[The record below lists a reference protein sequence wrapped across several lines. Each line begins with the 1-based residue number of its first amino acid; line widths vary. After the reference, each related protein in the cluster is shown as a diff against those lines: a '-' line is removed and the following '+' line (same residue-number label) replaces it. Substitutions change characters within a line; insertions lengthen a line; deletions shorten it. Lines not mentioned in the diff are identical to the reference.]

1 MSRGTLNKAVLIG
14 RLGKDPDV
22 HYTKSGIPIS
32 SFSIA
37 TNNVYKGKDGNMV
50 EQTDWHK
57 VVTWRK
63 LAEISG
69 QYLKKGALVCVEGQL
84 KTRSYDDKDG
94 VKRYMTEII
103 AETMQMLS
111 SKKGAEQQELLT
123 HEQANDEPV
132 EADEAEESPSK
143 DDLPF

>member
-69 QYLKKGALVCVEGQL
+69 QYLKKGSLVCVEGQL
-84 KTRSYDDKDG
+84 KTRSWDDKDG

-111 SKKGAEQQELLT
+111 SKKGVEQQELLT

-132 EADEAEESPSK
+132 ETDETETPSK

>member
-1 MSRGTLNKAVLIG
+1 MSKGTLNKAVLIG

-22 HYTKSGIPIS
+22 HYTQSGIPIS

-37 TNNVYKGKDGNMV
+37 TNNVYKNKDGKV
-50 EQTDWHK
+50 IEQTDWHK

-111 SKKGAEQQELLT
+111 SKKGSEQQELLT
-123 HEQANDEPV
+123 HEQAIDEQV
-132 EADEAEESPSK
+132 DTDETETPAK

>member
-22 HYTKSGIPIS
+22 HYTKNGIPIS

-37 TNNVYKGKDGNMV
+37 TNNVFKGKDGNTV

-57 VVTWRK
+57 VVAWRK

-69 QYLKKGALVCVEGQL
+69 QYLKKGSLVCIEGQL

-111 SKKGAEQQELLT
+111 SKKGTQEQQELVT
-123 HEQANDEPV
+123 HEQVNDEV
-132 EADEAEESPSK
+132 IDDEETESP
-143 DDLPF
+143 DGLPF